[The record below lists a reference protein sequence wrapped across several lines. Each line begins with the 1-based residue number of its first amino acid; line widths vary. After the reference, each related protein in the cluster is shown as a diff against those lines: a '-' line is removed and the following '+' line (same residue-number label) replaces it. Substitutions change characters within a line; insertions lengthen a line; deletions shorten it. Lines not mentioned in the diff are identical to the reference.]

1 MGFKHYVSKK
11 IIHLLSIDE
20 LFQQSWGA
28 FQSSSGEHVSN
39 ETVKRLYAVYACVNV
54 LAESLATLPPKL
66 YKKSEA
72 GREVVKDHVFS
83 RTLKKP
89 NELGTSFDFF
99 EQLVWH
105 LALRGRYFAMKVKV
119 RGEVY
124 SLIPIEDPDSV
135 TVITTDDYELR
146 FIIKGE
152 TYTLDDVLYIQMHNG
167 RSIIKAQADT
177 FGKNQAINRYGA
189 SFFKNGAM
197 PGLVIKNPNRFKDD
211 AAFERFRKQWE
222 DTYGSAGKA
231 NKVAILDD
239 GKTVEK
245 LSLTNEDSQFLD
257 TNKYSDSQ
265 IAGLFRV
272 PVYMIGNYDK
282 ATFSN
287 IENLGIQFARF
298 TMAPWCKRVE
308 TAITEQC
315 LKDKSLYVEFLMDS
329 LERGDILSRYSAYRT
344 GRESGFLSANEI
356 RQREN
361 LDPYEGGDQYL
372 TPTTHSVAGEGEQDE

>member
-1 MGFKHYVSKK
+1 MGIKSFLTKQISNF
-11 IIHLLSIDE
+11 LSIDE
-20 LFQQSWGA
+20 LFEQALGSYHTT
-28 FQSSSGEHVSN
+28 SGEHVSK

-66 YKKSEA
+66 YKKSEG
-72 GREVVKDHVFS
+72 GREVIRDHVFS

-89 NELGTSFDFF
+89 NDLGTSFDFF

-105 LALRGRYFAMKVKV
+105 LALRGRFFAMKVKV

-135 TVITTDDYELR
+135 TVLTTDDYELR

-167 RSIIKAQADT
+167 RSIIQAQADT
-177 FGKNQAINRYGA
+177 FGKNQAINRYGS

-197 PGLVIKNPNRFKDD
+197 PGLVIKNPNKFKDEAAFDRFK
-211 AAFERFRKQWE
+211 KQWE
-222 DTYGSAGKA
+222 DTYGSASKA

-315 LKDKSLYVEFLMDS
+315 LNDSSLYVEFLMDS

-361 LDPYEGGDQYL
+361 MDPYEGGDQYL
-372 TPTTHSVAGEGEQDE
+372 TPTTHIAVGEEREHE